1 MGGRAQALQP
11 GVQARAGTCIH
22 PGIDPRMNLSL
33 VRNAFSNLLGA
44 VIPAIVALGTVPLV
58 VKGLGEANYGVYSL
72 VTAIVG
78 YFAVID
84 INVTAGSVKY
94 IAEFNAQQDKQRID
108 ETVFFGL
115 SVYSL
120 LGLVG
125 GLGLFFG
132 AHFFVTSVFS
142 VPAALE
148 GEAAA
153 TLRIAA
159 LGFFLGQLQ
168 SYLQS
173 IPQSLM
179 RYDIT
184 SRLEMLFGTG
194 VPLLTVGVLMLGH
207 GLFEVILV
215 RVAASAVNIAL
226 LWVSIRRLLPDLA
239 WRKPGAAIRREL
251 LGFSAYSFLSRFAT
265 LSYAYADKLII
276 GALVGVTGLAYFTVA
291 STLANR
297 ILSLT
302 YRLSGVFF
310 PAASALAARGELERL
325 NRLYLKASRYV
336 VFINASVLV
345 LVAVFSYQ
353 ILYYWMDPQFARA
366 GQVVLAVMALSQFI
380 DSLTSLPSLVND
392 GMGHPRFSGM
402 FALARAAF
410 GLVVVYLG
418 VAGWGIAGAAWGH
431 LIASILLTCAFLV
444 AVHGRTVPA
453 RLGELVRTAYLPSV
467 AGVGIVALVAHVCNR
482 AFDGGPL
489 DLMFLVLLTS
499 GLLLAYGSLFV
510 IEKGDKDT
518 AWARVKGM
526 FSMRK
531 TV

>member
-1 MGGRAQALQP
+1 M
-11 GVQARAGTCIH
+11 T
-22 PGIDPRMNLSL
+22 LSL
-33 VRNAFSNLLGA
+33 LRNAFSNLLGA
-44 VIPAIVALGTVPLV
+44 VIPALVALGTVPLV
-58 VKGLGEANYGVYSL
+58 VKGLGDANYGVYSL

-84 INVTAGSVKY
+84 INVTAGSVKF
-94 IAEFNAQQDKQRID
+94 IAEFNAHKDQRRID

-120 LGLVG
+120 LGLLG
-125 GLGLFFG
+125 GIGLFAG
-132 AHFFVTSVFS
+132 AHFFVTNVFT
-142 VPAALE
+142 VPPRLV
-148 GEAAA
+148 GEAVA
-153 TLRIAA
+153 TLRLAA

-168 SYLQS
+168 SYLNS

-179 RYDIT
+179 RYDIA
-184 SRLEMLFGTG
+184 SRIEMVFGTL
-194 VPLLTVGVLMLGH
+194 VPLLTVAVLMLGY
-207 GLFEVILV
+207 GLFEVILLRIV
-215 RVAASAVNIAL
+215 ASAINCAV
-226 LWVSIRRLLPDLA
+226 LWRCIRRLLPALS

-325 NRLYLKASRYV
+325 RTLYLKASRYV

-353 ILYYWMDPQFARA
+353 ILYYWMNPQFARA

-402 FALARAAF
+402 FALARAVF
-410 GLVVVYLG
+410 GLVVVWLG
-418 VAGWGIAGAAWGH
+418 VDGWGIAGAAWGH
-431 LIASILLTCAFLV
+431 LIASVLLTCAFLV

-453 RLGELVRTAYLPSV
+453 RLADLARHAYLPSV
-467 AGVGIVALVAHVCNR
+467 FGVGLVAVLATAGNR
-482 AFDGGPL
+482 MFDGGPL
-489 DLMFLVLLTS
+489 DLVLLVLLTMA
-499 GLLLAYGSLFV
+499 LLFAWGALFV
-510 IEKGDKDT
+510 IEKDDKLL
-518 AWARVKGM
+518 AWSRVKGLL
-526 FSMRK
+526 SMRK
-531 TV
+531 PV

>member
-1 MGGRAQALQP
+1 MKL
-11 GVQARAGTCIH
+11 
-22 PGIDPRMNLSL
+22 NL
-33 VRNAFSNLLGA
+33 VRNALANLLGA
-44 VIPAIVALGTVPLV
+44 LIPAVVALGTVPLV
-58 VKGLGEANYGVYSL
+58 VRGLGEAGYGMYSL

-94 IAEFNAQQDKQRID
+94 IAAYHARRDQRRID
-108 ETVFFGL
+108 ETVAFGL
-115 SVYSL
+115 TVYAL
-120 LGLVG
+120 LGVLG
-125 GLGLFFG
+125 GLCIYLG
-132 AHFFVTSVFS
+132 ADWFVGHVFA
-142 VPAALE
+142 VPPALA

-153 TLRIAA
+153 TLRLAA

-168 SYLQS
+168 SYLNS

-184 SRLEMLFGTG
+184 SRIEMLFGTG

-207 GLFEVILV
+207 GLYEVILL
-215 RVAASAVNIAL
+215 RVAASAVNCAL
-226 LWVSIRRLLPDLA
+226 LWRWIRRLLPDLS
-239 WRKPGAAIRREL
+239 WRRPGAAVRREL
-251 LGFSAYSFLSRFAT
+251 LGFSAYSFLSHFASM
-265 LSYAYADKLII
+265 SYAYADKLVI

-297 ILSLT
+297 ILGLS

-310 PAASALAARGELERL
+310 PATSALAARGELERL
-325 NRLYLKASRYV
+325 DLLYLKATRYV

-353 ILYYWMDPQFARA
+353 ILYYWMGPQFARI

-392 GMGHPRFSGM
+392 GMGHPRLSGL
-402 FALARAAF
+402 FALSRAAF
-410 GLVVVYLG
+410 GLLVVYLG
-418 VAGWGIAGAAWGH
+418 VVGWGIDGAAWGH
-431 LIASILLTCAFLV
+431 LVASVLLTCAFLAV
-444 AVHGRTVPA
+444 VHGRTVPTRLADLA
-453 RLGELVRTAYLPSV
+453 RKAYLP
-467 AGVGIVALVAHVCNR
+467 GVSGVALVALAAHAGKR
-482 AFDGGPL
+482 LFGGGPL
-489 DLMFLVLLTS
+489 DLALLVLLTC

-510 IEKGDKDT
+510 IDKGDKDL
-518 AWARVKGM
+518 AWVRVK
-526 FSMRK
+526 SLLSVRK

>member
-1 MGGRAQALQP
+1 
-11 GVQARAGTCIH
+11 
-22 PGIDPRMNLSL
+22 MNLSL
-33 VRNAFSNLLGA
+33 LRNAFSNLLGA
-44 VIPAIVALGTVPLV
+44 VIPALVALGTVPLV
-58 VKGLGEANYGVYSL
+58 VRGLGDASYGVYSL

-94 IAEFNAQQDKQRID
+94 IAEFNAHRNQERID

-115 SVYSL
+115 SVYAL
-120 LGLVG
+120 LGIAG
-125 GLGLFFG
+125 ALGLFCG
-132 AHFFVTSVFS
+132 AHVFVTRVFA
-142 VPAALE
+142 VPAALVP
-148 GEAAA
+148 EAAA
-153 TLRIAA
+153 TLRLAA
-159 LGFFLGQLQ
+159 LGFFLGQVQ
-168 SYLQS
+168 GYLQS
-173 IPQSLM
+173 VPQSLM
-179 RYDIT
+179 RYDIA
-184 SRLEMLFGTG
+184 SRIEMLFGTG
-194 VPLLTVGVLMLGH
+194 VPLLTVAVLMLGY

-215 RVAASAVNIAL
+215 RVVASAINCAV
-226 LWVSIRRLLPDLA
+226 LWRCIRRLLPAL
-239 WRKPGAAIRREL
+239 RYRRPGAAIRREL
-251 LGFSAYSFLSRFAT
+251 LGFSAYSFLSRFAS

-291 STLANR
+291 ATLANR

-325 NRLYLKASRYV
+325 EGLYLKASRYV

-345 LVAVFSYQ
+345 LVAVFAYQ
-353 ILYYWMDPQFARA
+353 ILYYWMNPQFARA

-392 GMGHPRFSGM
+392 GMGHPRLSGM

-410 GLVVVYLG
+410 GLLVVYLG

-431 LIASILLTCAFLV
+431 LVASVLLTCAFLA

-453 RLGELVRTAYLPSV
+453 RLGDLVHKSYAPSV
-467 AGVGIVALVAHVCNR
+467 LGVGAVALAAHVANR
-482 AFDGGPL
+482 LCDGGPL
-489 DLMFLVLLTS
+489 DFVLLVLLTMA
-499 GLLLAYGSLFV
+499 LLFAYGALFV
-510 IEKGDKDT
+510 IEKDDKDQ
-518 AWARVKGM
+518 AWARVKGLL
-526 FSMRK
+526 SMRK

>member
-1 MGGRAQALQP
+1 M
-11 GVQARAGTCIH
+11 T
-22 PGIDPRMNLSL
+22 LSL
-33 VRNAFSNLLGA
+33 LRNAFSNLLGA
-44 VIPAIVALGTVPLV
+44 VIPALVALGTVPLV
-58 VKGLGEANYGVYSL
+58 VKGLGDANYGVYSL

-84 INVTAGSVKY
+84 INVTAGSVKF
-94 IAEFNAQQDKQRID
+94 IAEFNAHKDQRRID

-120 LGLVG
+120 LGLLG
-125 GLGLFFG
+125 GIGLFAG
-132 AHFFVTSVFS
+132 AHFFVTSVFT
-142 VPAALE
+142 VPPRLV
-148 GEAAA
+148 GEAVA
-153 TLRIAA
+153 TLRLAA

-168 SYLQS
+168 SYLNS

-179 RYDIT
+179 RYDIA
-184 SRLEMLFGTG
+184 SRIEMVFGTL
-194 VPLLTVGVLMLGH
+194 VPLLTVAVLMLGY
-207 GLFEVILV
+207 GLFEVILLRIV
-215 RVAASAVNIAL
+215 ASAINCAV
-226 LWVSIRRLLPDLA
+226 LWRCIRRLLPALS

-325 NRLYLKASRYV
+325 RTLYLKASRYV

-353 ILYYWMDPQFARA
+353 ILYYWMNPQFARA

-402 FALARAAF
+402 FALARAVF
-410 GLVVVYLG
+410 GLVVVWLG
-418 VAGWGIAGAAWGH
+418 VDGWGIAGAAWGH
-431 LIASILLTCAFLV
+431 LIASVLLTCAFLV

-453 RLGELVRTAYLPSV
+453 RLADLARHAYLPSV
-467 AGVGIVALVAHVCNR
+467 FGVGLVAVLATAGNR
-482 AFDGGPL
+482 LFDGGPL
-489 DLMFLVLLTS
+489 DLVLLVLLTMA
-499 GLLLAYGSLFV
+499 LLFAWGALFV
-510 IEKGDKDT
+510 IEKDDKLL
-518 AWARVKGM
+518 AWSRVKGLL
-526 FSMRK
+526 SMRK
-531 TV
+531 PV